1 MKNIFIIIASAL
13 MVASCGTTTQIFTN
27 VLDYRPYTD
36 NGFFISP
43 NPYPEAHQTIGEISI
58 TVYPGTKGESDF
70 SATPAQGKQKF
81 GDPVYGGTVNSRN
94 SHNKTAEIMTPESLL
109 EMCVQKAID
118 MGANGISNFKCDIV
132 YNVTKSQYGVIKS
145 IDHYEVYGLGILIED

>member
-1 MKNIFIIIASAL
+1 MKKIIIALASVFL
-13 MVASCGTTTQIFTN
+13 ISSCGTTTQIFTN

-70 SATPAQGKQKF
+70 SATLAQGNQKF
-81 GDPVYGGTVNSRN
+81 GDPIYSGGNHR
-94 SHNKTAEIMTPESLL
+94 TAEIMTPESLL
-109 EMCVQKAID
+109 EMCVQKAVD

-132 YNVTKSQYGVIKS
+132 YNVTRSQYGILKS

>member
-1 MKNIFIIIASAL
+1 MKKLIIALASVFL
-13 MVASCGTTTQIFTN
+13 ISSCGTTTQIFTN

-70 SATPAQGKQKF
+70 SATPAQGNQKF
-81 GDPVYGGTVNSRN
+81 GDPIYSGGSHKTVEN
-94 SHNKTAEIMTPESLL
+94 MTPESLL
-109 EMCVQKAID
+109 EMCVQKAVD

-132 YNVTKSQYGVIKS
+132 YNVTRSQYGIIKS

>member
-1 MKNIFIIIASAL
+1 MKKLLTIITFAL

-27 VLDYRPYTD
+27 VLDYR
-36 NGFFISP
+36 
-43 NPYPEAHQTIGEISI
+43 PYPEAHQTIGEISI

-94 SHNKTAEIMTPESLL
+94 SHNKTAEITTPEALL
-109 EMCVQKAID
+109 EMCVQKAVD

-132 YNVTKSQYGVIKS
+132 YNVTRSQYGILKS

>member
-1 MKNIFIIIASAL
+1 MKKIIIALASVFL
-13 MVASCGTTTQIFTN
+13 ISSCGTTTQIFTN

-43 NPYPEAHQTIGEISI
+43 NPYPEAHRTIGEISI
-58 TVYPGTKGESDF
+58 TVYPGTKGESGF
-70 SATPAQGKQKF
+70 SAPGTQGKQKF
-81 GDPVYGGTVNSRN
+81 GDPIYSGGN
-94 SHNKTAEIMTPESLL
+94 NKTAENMTPEALL
-109 EMCVQKAID
+109 EMCVQKAVD

-132 YNVTKSQYGVIKS
+132 YNVTRSQYGVLKS